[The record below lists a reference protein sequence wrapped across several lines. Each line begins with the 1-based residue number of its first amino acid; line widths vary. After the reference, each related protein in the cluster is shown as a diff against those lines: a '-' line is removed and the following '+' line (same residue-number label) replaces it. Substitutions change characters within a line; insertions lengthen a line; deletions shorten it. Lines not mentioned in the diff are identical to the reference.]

1 MPDVLGSDRAR
12 YAGKTVAVLGAG
24 HSAIGTL
31 TDLAQLADEAPDTEP
46 VWLLRGNDPAK
57 AFGGGANDKLAARG
71 ELGAAFAALVAAGRI
86 RVESEFRVSHLS
98 RRRRSPASSAPAPPA
113 AAARSSS
120 TN

>member
-1 MPDVLGSDRAR
+1 MPDVLGKDRAR

-31 TDLAQLADEAPDTEP
+31 IDLAQLADQVPETQP

-71 ELGAAFAALVAAGRI
+71 ELGTAFARTGRGGPDQGGKRI
-86 RVESEFRVSHLS
+86 SRFAS
-98 RRRRSPASSAPAPPA
+98 RR
-113 AAARSSS
+113 
-120 TN
+120 